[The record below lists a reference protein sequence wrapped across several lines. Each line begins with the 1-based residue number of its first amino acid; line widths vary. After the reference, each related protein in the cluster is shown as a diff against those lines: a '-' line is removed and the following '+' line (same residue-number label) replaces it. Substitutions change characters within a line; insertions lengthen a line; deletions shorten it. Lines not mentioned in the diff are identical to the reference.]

1 MKYELANAKEV
12 LKWRIAKAEETKYF
26 PLYRLS
32 CALSGGTIHLY
43 STLKPEGDIPLDIQ
57 GDNIATW
64 SNDTLQISNYYPSL
78 VCDMSNSKLGP
89 KFLVYSQEAG
99 DFNTGNTTGN
109 KNADLSTLDLVY
121 GGSGSN
127 GYYLAVKENG
137 SYVPFT
143 YDYDND
149 DIEKCYYYMT
159 YDSAGSYQLRV
170 YFNDENLDLTYD
182 SSYGYVT
189 KDNTIEYFY
198 PVNYLV
204 GYSGWTNQGTSDKDV
219 RCKVALVYTSGA
231 IYFFSEND
239 YKDSFSTA
247 GIGDYPIFNIRPSL
261 VEPTNQ
267 ASILKNNV
275 YLNNK
280 NELYCN
286 VNDVEVYEASET
298 VSGTVKASE
307 NSENYYG
314 VYLNNNMLNLCLAST
329 GTSKPGGIMLNGGTT
344 EKESRDYYIYS
355 SYSDDY
361 NTAVHYVIVDAPYD
375 DVDGMSPGKE
385 LQWNTKPTVFGAFSC
400 TISNTD
406 ILITESLKDV
416 VVSGSDVYLYK
427 IYVGTDESAS
437 YIRSDNIYKKILEN
451 YSLKS
456 LNYNKLMFIQK
467 SNGSDYYNIGF
478 TFGEWPTDDGWKYGS
493 TTERGRINTNIMCI
507 MPRLSVDSSAYHT
520 KFVNDF
526 ILVTSEYDY
535 NAESQLRD
543 ADSGLYPL
551 NSGDYISTENGTLYK
566 YSETIYDFR
575 KDVQTYNED
584 GKQYVQIED
593 NSKTIYVDL
602 NNYYTKDEIGDL
614 NEDLAALFESKLN
627 S

>member
-43 STLKPEGDIPLDIQ
+43 SVLKPEGDIPLDIQ

-64 SNDTLQISNYYPSL
+64 SNDTLQISNYSPSL
-78 VCDMSNSKLGP
+78 VCDMSNTNIGP

-137 SYVPFT
+137 SYVTFT

-170 YFNDENLDLTYD
+170 YFNDENLDLTL
-182 SSYGYVT
+182 SGGYYTAKVST
-189 KDNTIEYFY
+189 YEYFY

-204 GYSGWTNQGTSDKDV
+204 GYNGWTQGTSDKDM
-219 RCKVALVYTSGA
+219 RCKVYWYYDGSGES
-231 IYFFSEND
+231 YYLNLTD
-239 YKDSFSTA
+239 YKDSTSSIA
-247 GIGDYPIFNIRPSL
+247 DIPYFNNNPKL

-361 NTAVHYVIVDAPYD
+361 NTVVNYVIVDAPYD
-375 DVDGMSPGKE
+375 INTGSLKWKAEPKVDFNI
-385 LQWNTKPTVFGAFSC
+385 LGAFSC
-400 TISNTD
+400 TIANTD
-406 ILITESLKDV
+406 ILITECLKDV
-416 VVSGSDVYLYK
+416 SYERTSDGDYI
-427 IYVGTDESAS
+427 IYVGNSSESAS

-456 LNYNKLMFIQK
+456 LNYNKLMFMQK
-467 SNGSDYYNIGF
+467 SNGTGDYYNIGF
-478 TFGEWPTDDGWKYGS
+478 TFGEWPTDDGWKSGS
-493 TTERGRINTNIMCI
+493 TTERGRINTDIMCI

-520 KFVNDF
+520 KFIDDF

-551 NSGDYISTENGTLYK
+551 NSGDYISTENNSAYK